1 MNAPQSAQEDPEI
14 KAELDNNQAQVKDE
28 NNIIANDNAQ
38 DENANEN
45 VNDNNSL
52 VSLSSKS
59 SHSDDSDDNHH
70 HQGGRLNLKDDKD
83 GYNSADND
91 QYDDDNQ
98 PSK

>member
-1 MNAPQSAQEDPEI
+1 MEQAGIVNAPSSAQEDPEV
-14 KAELDNNQAQVKDE
+14 KPELDNQVQVKNE

-59 SHSDDSDDNHH
+59 SHSDDSDDNNHH
-70 HQGGRLNLKDDKD
+70 HHGARLNLKEDRD

-91 QYDDDNQ
+91 
-98 PSK
+98 